1 MDYIKNSISG
11 YGLVFKNVFK
21 DENLDIEALA
31 LYAYLS
37 AYAGQDAISYPS
49 VSLICKDLKIS
60 ERRYKKYRKQLE
72 ENGYLKVERKRK
84 EKGFSNNIYTIYH
97 QPLSVQ
103 NVPVQNVTLQNVPK
117 QNVTLQNVGTTN
129 NSITNNSITNNSIT
143 NNSSSS
149 YTNNSIT
156 NNSSSSYTNNISNT
170 NIASINNKQTKQ
182 QQQQLNVFDFYQEN
196 GFGMLT
202 PNTVQ
207 KLNAWI
213 NDFNDNEEIIIEALK
228 EADEN
233 NVRKWAYVNSILKS
247 WYSKNVKTLNDIN
260 ALRNERQATNYKQD
274 KNLNDELDLME
285 RKKYDASLWD

>member
-1 MDYIKNSISG
+1 MGLIRIAKTASNYYMAHKYYVEDTRLSFKAKGIMSYLLSKPDDWTIYQAEVAKASKDGKASVRSAFNELLELG
-11 YGLVFKNVFK
+11 YLTREV
-21 DENLDIEALA
+21 A
-31 LYAYLS
+31 
-37 AYAGQDAISYPS
+37 
-49 VSLICKDLKIS
+49 
-60 ERRYKKYRKQLE
+60 RK
-72 ENGYLKVERKRK
+72 ENGDFNGYTYTLYEIPVNEIGEVRKMEYAK
-84 EKGFSNNIYTIYH
+84 MVDAEMGNAKMVDAKSH
-97 QPLSVQ
+97 
-103 NVPVQNVTLQNVPK
+103 
-117 QNVTLQNVGTTN
+117 TTN
-129 NSITNNSITNNSIT
+129 NYLTNNYLTNNNTT
-143 NNSSSS
+143 N
-149 YTNNSIT
+149 

-170 NIASINNKQTKQ
+170 NITSINNKQTNNKQQ

-213 NDFNDNEEIIIEALK
+213 TDFNDNEEIIIEALK

>member
-97 QPLSVQ
+97 QPLSLQ

-129 NSITNNSITNNSIT
+129 NSTTNNSTTNNSIT
-143 NNSSSS
+143 NNSSS
-149 YTNNSIT
+149 
-156 NNSSSSYTNNISNT
+156 NT
-170 NIASINNKQTKQ
+170 NIYSNTTDEQQLQ
-182 QQQQLNVFDFYQEN
+182 QQQQTNIYDFYQKN

-202 PNTVQ
+202 PNTID

-213 NDFNDNEEIIIEALK
+213 KDFGENGEEIVIEALK

-233 NVRKWAYVNSILKS
+233 NVRKWAYVNSILKTWIS
-247 WYSKNVKTLNDIN
+247 NNAKSVDDIN
-260 ALRNERQATNYKQD
+260 AIRKQRN
-274 KNLNDELDLME
+274 KNNFNKGQFNGYDSADEQMHAMQTDLS
-285 RKKYDASLWD
+285 YWD